1 MEVLIHRNGRFP
13 VATRSKA
20 APAPSPKNRSA
31 VHSEEY
37 ARHFAWVDW
46 LLSKTG
52 RTDASLAKDAGL
64 ASNYLYRK
72 RADGTVLGATQIR
85 MLAEHYGLPGPDTYL
100 LPGAAGLSD
109 EGSAFDPTTADPV
122 LKAVIEAALKGRIN
136 AAPWQLKTRALED
149 AGYRAGDIVISD
161 QSVLPHA
168 GDAVVAQVYDVRSGT
183 AETVFRILE
192 APYLVAASADPALRK
207 PLLID
212 NERVIVMGTITHS
225 FRSRR
230 R

>member
-1 MEVLIHRNGRFP
+1 MEVLIHRNRHFH
-13 VATRSKA
+13 VATRGKA
-20 APAPSPKNRSA
+20 TSPATPKNRSA

-46 LLSKTG
+46 LLARTG
-52 RTDASLAKDAGL
+52 KTDASLAKDAGL

-85 MLAEHYGLPGPDTYL
+85 MLAEFYAMPGPDTYM

-109 EGSAFDPTTADPV
+109 EGAPFEASGVDAH
-122 LKAVIEAALKGRIN
+122 LKGVIDALLKGRPN
-136 AAPWQLKTRALED
+136 AAPWTLKTRALED
-149 AGYRAGDIVISD
+149 AGYRPGDIVISD

-168 GDAVVAQVYDVRSGT
+168 GDPVIAQVYDVRSGT

-192 APYLVAASADPALRK
+192 APYLVAASSDPGLRK

-212 NERVIVMGTITHS
+212 NDRVIVVGTITHS
-225 FRSRR
+225 FRARR